1 MPAHTKGDYGIEGFT
16 RSGLVFQCYCPDEEY
31 DTKTLYKNQRKKIT
45 EDLGKLKKYKRELQR
60 YFGPTKIKQWVFLTP
75 KFTNKELVAHCQ
87 NKASEYRG
95 MADAMD
101 ILDNNFDVL
110 VKDEQ
115 FFLREILIVKQILK
129 QKLPIDVDVREDEI
143 IDWRNCNAEYV
154 TTLFNKINVLF
165 NDDEKYD
172 FKRTNK
178 YVDVMVRYFVR
189 GQKVIK
195 ILNNT
200 YPLSHEKQ
208 LKIKNQIQKN
218 LTGDQLRAEA
228 SHYSPGDFLESTL
241 KKYKNALIG
250 EGFETIFEFGVV
262 DDLVNEA
269 IADWLARCPLD
280 FGGI

>member
-1 MPAHTKGDYGIEGFT
+1 MIHTNYGTYDGDSWEEYCQHLLKTKYNEDYQEMPAHTKGNYGIEGFT

-178 YVDVMVRYFVR
+178 YVYSGPSCQDH
-189 GQKVIK
+189 
-195 ILNNT
+195 
-200 YPLSHEKQ
+200 S
-208 LKIKNQIQKN
+208 LKSCK
-218 LTGDQLRAEA
+218 L
-228 SHYSPGDFLESTL
+228 
-241 KKYKNALIG
+241 
-250 EGFETIFEFGVV
+250 
-262 DDLVNEA
+262 
-269 IADWLARCPLD
+269 
-280 FGGI
+280 